1 MDRVRGE
8 SGWMLSC
15 VQAVNQDSQSA
26 GTGGLETI
34 MAVITVKMLV
44 LFVEVNI

>member
-8 SGWMLSC
+8 SGWILSG

-34 MAVITVKMLV
+34 TVVTMKMLV

>member
-8 SGWMLSC
+8 SGWIMSD

-26 GTGGLETI
+26 DTGGLESIT
-34 MAVITVKMLV
+34 VITVKMLV